1 MFIPWCVFRRNYYGF
16 HDCFPKDEP
25 VLDLSIWR
33 LAEILANSRAD
44 DECKIPNDTIRT
56 KPSYIKHKP
65 NPMLF
70 IRPAG

>member
-1 MFIPWCVFRRNYYGF
+1 MFISWCTYWWVYCSF
-16 HDCFPKDEP
+16 HDRFPKDEP

-44 DECKIPNDTIRT
+44 DEYKIPNDTIRT